1 MHNMDPKKVLDIL
14 FSGESKRPNIYAPL
28 GHTTT
33 NGIGTLVIIVCM

>member
-14 FSGESKRPNIYAPL
+14 FSGERPNIYAPL

-33 NGIGTLVIIVCM
+33 TGTLVIIVICM

>member
-14 FSGESKRPNIYAPL
+14 FSGERPNIYAPL

-33 NGIGTLVIIVCM
+33 NGIGTLVIIICM